1 MGLKSTFKK
10 FFDLD
15 DDLDEVLKDAFSKG
29 SGVSQIASQ
38 SRPTARS
45 VGRKPFVETK
55 SQQPNVVNLKSVH
68 QPSKVMLIEP
78 QGFNDVQSMT
88 DHLKHG
94 RPVVFNLHRV
104 SMSEAKRMV
113 DFLSGAVY
121 AIDGNIQKLSP
132 DTFICVPDNVDID
145 GAISE
150 AMGKKNIEI

>member
-94 RPVVFNLHRV
+94 RPVVFNLHHV
-104 SMSEAKRMV
+104 SMSEAKLTRL
-113 DFLSGAVY
+113 FNFSGVSIY
-121 AIDGNIQKLSP
+121 TISP
-132 DTFICVPDNVDID
+132 SWMSYLLICPI
-145 GAISE
+145 
-150 AMGKKNIEI
+150 